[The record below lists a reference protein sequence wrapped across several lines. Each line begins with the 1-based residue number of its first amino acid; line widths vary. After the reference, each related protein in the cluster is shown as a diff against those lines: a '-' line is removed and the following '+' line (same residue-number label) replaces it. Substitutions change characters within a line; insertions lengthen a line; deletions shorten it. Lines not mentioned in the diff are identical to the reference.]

1 MNENKCWQVQIIWN
15 DFLAHALLHLGAFW
29 SLLAHFPIFFQLQHA
44 RHSWLVQIGG
54 SDYSIVHILK
64 SYTFKSEFCTVVRC
78 LVKVF
83 KRQCWTFLAALA
95 ALPYPL
101 WVSDGHFRIW
111 TQWATSETWDP
122 GVLNPALM
130 SLWGSTEFVWTKS
143 QAGFRRREAVLKEW
157 GLSLKQ
163 KSWRHNS
170 THSHFCRDRENHN
183 VVALRNFLH
192 FGKLVE
198 VIKLIEQHSPLCLHH
213 HHDHD
218 HHHHASPL
226 LSAYLIADFPAVFL
240 SYL

>member
-1 MNENKCWQVQIIWN
+1 MKRKSEQIILDFSTICSNLMDDLQKSDCYSLNRETKCWQVQIIWN

-64 SYTFKSEFCTVVRC
+64 SYTFKSEFCTVVHC

-130 SLWGSTEFVWTKS
+130 SIQHT
-143 QAGFRRREAVLKEW
+143 RII
-157 GLSLKQ
+157 
-163 KSWRHNS
+163 
-170 THSHFCRDRENHN
+170 
-183 VVALRNFLH
+183 VA
-192 FGKLVE
+192 K
-198 VIKLIEQHSPLCLHH
+198 ITT
-213 HHDHD
+213 
-218 HHHHASPL
+218 
-226 LSAYLIADFPAVFL
+226 
-240 SYL
+240 